1 MALSAARWTRDS
13 SLQLLVE
20 TAHPEGHYT
29 QVGVPPVKTMTLILA
44 RAHSVLALCWA
55 EDIGM
60 VARVLW
66 ARPLPGHVWAMAV
79 TEASRVSFLTCK
91 MGMLVRLPSTRL
103 SEGPGIVTT
112 KSLHTVFNKSSSS
125 YPVTCSWPPF
135 GAQGGVGFPFSRHD
149 N

>member
-112 KSLHTVFNKSSSS
+112 KSLHTAPLTQSLAPGRPSGPRVGLGS
-125 YPVTCSWPPF
+125 PF
-135 GAQGGVGFPFSRHD
+135 LGMITEA
-149 N
+149 